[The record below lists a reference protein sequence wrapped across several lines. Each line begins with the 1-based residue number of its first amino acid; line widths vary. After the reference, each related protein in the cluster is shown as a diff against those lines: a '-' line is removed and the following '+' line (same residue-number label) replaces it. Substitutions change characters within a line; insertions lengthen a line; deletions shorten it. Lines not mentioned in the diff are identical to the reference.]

1 MMSGKSDVQFRQL
14 TPKQLRILRLIR
26 DYQRKHGYSPTMQE
40 LADVL
45 GVTKVTVFEHV
56 TGLEKKGLLRRSKH
70 RARSL
75 ELTPRVAF
83 PDESEGMLPLVG
95 HIAAGAPIEA
105 IENPDVV
112 DLGSMFTSPA
122 GVFALRVRGDSMIDE
137 QIRDGDLVVAERRET
152 ARDGE
157 TVVALL
163 EDMPARHFLTGKPL
177 VLRRDQLGT
186 VVMTYDGTAFEVEF
200 AGRDGRAY
208 ALLPVPAGKLMILRD
223 TPEPAAA

>member
-1 MMSGKSDVQFRQL
+1 MPEEKRPRL
-14 TPKQLRILRLIR
+14 TPKQMRILRLIR
-26 DYQRKHGYSPTMQE
+26 DYQRKNGYSPTMQE

-75 ELTPRVAF
+75 ELTPQVAF
-83 PDESEGMLPLVG
+83 PDETGSSLRLVG

-105 IENPDVV
+105 IENPESI
-112 DLGSMFTSPA
+112 DLEDLFPPGKERF
-122 GVFALRVRGDSMIDE
+122 VLKVRGDSMIEE
-137 QIRDGDLVVAERRET
+137 QICDGDLVVIERRDT

-163 EDMPARHFLTGKPL
+163 EDGDATLKKLYREGRRFRLQPANPDFEPIIVDQVRVQGVVVG
-177 VLRRDQLGT
+177 VLR
-186 VVMTYDGTAFEVEF
+186 
-200 AGRDGRAY
+200 AY
-208 ALLPVPAGKLMILRD
+208 N
-223 TPEPAAA
+223 